1 MEELDLKE
9 LFNMFWEKK
18 ILIIIVTLI
27 CMVVGILYTLLFTT
41 PMYSS
46 STTVVLVSSGGN
58 AINNQPSNAITT
70 TDITMNSKLVSTYSV
85 LIKSDNVVRQVIA
98 NLGLKLNESY
108 LKKNIKVTSE
118 DDTEVIRIT
127 VSNEDPQIA
136 AKVANETVKVFTELV
151 KETYKIENVQ
161 VIDRAEVSNAPSNIN
176 HVKDVVIFV
185 FIGIVISVAY
195 VLVAN
200 MLDTTI
206 KTADDVE
213 KEFKVHIL
221 AEIPLYETEEN
232 GRKGGKRK

>member
-9 LFNMFWEKK
+9 LLSMFWEKK
-18 ILIIIVTLI
+18 VAIIVVTLVFMLI
-27 CMVVGILYTLLFTT
+27 GCLYTVLFTT

-46 STTVVLVSSGGN
+46 STTLVLVAAGGN
-58 AINNQPSNAITT
+58 AINNQPNNAITT

-85 LIKSDNVVRQVIA
+85 LIKSDNVARQVIE
-98 NLGLKLNESY
+98 NLGLKINESY

-118 DDTEVIRIT
+118 DDTEVIRISVT
-127 VSNEDPQIA
+127 NEDPKTA
-136 AKVANETVKVFTELV
+136 AKIANEIVPVFTALV

-161 VIDRAEVSNAPSNIN
+161 VIDKAEVSNAPSNIN
-176 HVKDVVIFV
+176 HTKDVVIFA

-206 KTADDVE
+206 KSADDIE
-213 KEFKVHIL
+213 RDMKVHVL
-221 AEIPLYETEEN
+221 AEIPLYEAEEN
-232 GRKGGKRK
+232 GRRGGRRK